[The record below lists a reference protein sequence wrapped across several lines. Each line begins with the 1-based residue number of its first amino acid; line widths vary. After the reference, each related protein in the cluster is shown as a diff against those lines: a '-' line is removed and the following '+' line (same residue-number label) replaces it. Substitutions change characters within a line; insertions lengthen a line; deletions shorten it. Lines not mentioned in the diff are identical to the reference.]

1 MDKETE
7 EKIEDLVGFI
17 ESSNLNR
24 EDKNLWFNAVK
35 EMPKEAIVTLRLF
48 MKNAQEDL
56 YGATE
61 LMKSKRDALLK
72 GDDGEFRKII
82 KGLQIY

>member
-1 MDKETE
+1 
-7 EKIEDLVGFI
+7 
-17 ESSNLNR
+17 
-24 EDKNLWFNAVK
+24 
-35 EMPKEAIVTLRLF
+35 MPKEAIVTLRLF

-82 KGLQIY
+82 KEEEEELKK